1 MPVMADAVRFYFAY
15 LSPYAFPANTR
26 VERMLAPFGVT
37 IEYKPVYQPIAAATM
52 DEYRQSSRFR
62 YVVEDMMRFVDAYG
76 IRLRPG
82 AFGDTRRAILGFFH
96 ADARGRGKA
105 YSDRVYAAGFLEE
118 ADIGSDETLAR
129 IAEEVGLDRTQ
140 FLAALDDP
148 ATAAALEQSNRDA
161 AADGAFGVP
170 FFVWKGKHFW
180 GNDRL
185 EWLVRA
191 MEQARAA

>member
-1 MPVMADAVRFYFAY
+1 MADVVRFYFAY
-15 LSPYAFPANTR
+15 LSPYAFLANTR
-26 VERMLAPFGVT
+26 IERMLAPFGAT
-37 IEYKPVYQPIAAATM
+37 IEYKPVYQPISAAAM
-52 DEYRQSSRFR
+52 EEYRQSSRFR

-82 AFGDTRRAILGFFH
+82 AFGDTRRACLGFLH
-96 ADARGRGKA
+96 ADACGLGKA
-105 YSDRVYAAGFLEE
+105 YHARVYDAGFLEE
-118 ADIGSDETLAR
+118 ADIGRDETLVR
-129 IAEEVGLDRTQ
+129 IAEQVGLDRAE

-170 FFVWKGKHFW
+170 FFVWRGKRFW

-185 EWLVRA
+185 EWLVGA
-191 MEQARAA
+191 IAQARAA

>member
-1 MPVMADAVRFYFAY
+1 MTDPVRFYFAY
-15 LSPYAFPANTR
+15 LSPYAFLANTR
-26 VERMLAPFGVT
+26 IERMLAPFGAT
-37 IEYKPVYQPIAAATM
+37 IEYKPVYQPISAAAM
-52 DEYRQSSRFR
+52 EEYRQSVRFR

-76 IRLRPG
+76 LRLRPG
-82 AFGDTRRAILGFFH
+82 AFGDTRRACL
-96 ADARGRGKA
+96 
-105 YSDRVYAAGFLEE
+105 GFLEE

-129 IAEEVGLDRTQ
+129 IAEQVGLDRGQ

-185 EWLVRA
+185 EWLVRE
-191 MEQARAA
+191 MEKARAA